1 MRIAQIAP
9 LTEAV
14 PPSLYGG
21 TERVVSWL
29 TDALVGLG
37 HDVTLFASGD
47 SKTSAKLEAMWPCAL
62 RFDKAVLDPIALHM
76 LMLERVRQVAH
87 NFDILHFHLDYY
99 PFSLFSRQPTPFITT
114 LHGRLDLP
122 EHQPVFQTFSSI
134 PVISI
139 SKAQQKPVPQA
150 GWIGNVYHGMPEDLL
165 TPRPV
170 KPSYLAFLGR
180 IAREKRVD
188 RAIRIAERCGLPLKV
203 AAKVD
208 KADREYFETEIEP
221 LLRTHRNVEFIGEI
235 GDRDKSDFLSGAA
248 GLLVP
253 IDWPEPFGLVMIES
267 MACGT
272 PVIAFNHGSAPEVVD
287 DGLTGFVV
295 RNEDEAVAA
304 VGRLETL
311 SRTKIRQHFE
321 QRFTAQRMASEYL
334 SIYQRMVT
342 HKKPSLHLV
351 EEVKDL
357 DPLQSSIG

>member
-29 TDALVGLG
+29 TEALVGLG

-99 PFSLFSRQPTPFITT
+99 PFSLFSRQPVPFITT

-150 GWIGNVYHGMPEDLL
+150 GWIDNVYHGMPADLL
-165 TPRPV
+165 APQQV
-170 KPSYLAFLGR
+170 KPSYL
-180 IAREKRVD
+180 
-188 RAIRIAERCGLPLKV
+188 
-203 AAKVD
+203 
-208 KADREYFETEIEP
+208 
-221 LLRTHRNVEFIGEI
+221 
-235 GDRDKSDFLSGAA
+235 
-248 GLLVP
+248 
-253 IDWPEPFGLVMIES
+253 
-267 MACGT
+267 
-272 PVIAFNHGSAPEVVD
+272 
-287 DGLTGFVV
+287 
-295 RNEDEAVAA
+295 
-304 VGRLETL
+304 
-311 SRTKIRQHFE
+311 
-321 QRFTAQRMASEYL
+321 
-334 SIYQRMVT
+334 
-342 HKKPSLHLV
+342 
-351 EEVKDL
+351 
-357 DPLQSSIG
+357 